1 MIKIYLIIFKFI
13 KKMKIYSLLILLC
26 ILKTL
31 ICDKEDELLLEL
43 KDALKISLPYI
54 KSFRPESLTLAIN
67 ANFSHTDL
75 NSNNI
80 QFKFDEFG
88 LLHIKFVN
96 ITGQVKAKD
105 IPYKTANLFAR
116 LAYTNYTVELNNIN
130 WEQTYAVSW
139 TKTNSGK
146 YDVKFKNMTESSIS
160 FKVIRVTLQK
170 ETKGKKFA
178 VEYKIK
184 KLDYTPL
191 KSYLK
196 KISGLIIETFQKKI
210 K

>member
-1 MIKIYLIIFKFI
+1 
-13 KKMKIYSLLILLC
+13 MKIYSLLILLC

-67 ANFSHTDL
+67 ANFSYTEL

-80 QFKFDEFG
+80 QFKFDEYG

-96 ITGQVKAKD
+96 ISGQVKAKD

>member
-1 MIKIYLIIFKFI
+1 
-13 KKMKIYSLLILLC
+13 MKIYSLLILLC

>member
-1 MIKIYLIIFKFI
+1 
-13 KKMKIYSLLILLC
+13 MKIYSFLILLW

-31 ICDKEDELLLEL
+31 ICDKEDELLREL

-54 KSFRPESLTLAIN
+54 KSFHPESLTLAIN

>member
-1 MIKIYLIIFKFI
+1 
-13 KKMKIYSLLILLC
+13 MKIYSFLILLW

-31 ICDKEDELLLEL
+31 ICDKEDELLREL

-67 ANFSHTDL
+67 ANFSYTEL

-80 QFKFDEFG
+80 QFKFDEYG

-96 ITGQVKAKD
+96 ISGQVKAKD
-105 IPYKTANLFAR
+105 IPYKTAHLFHR

-146 YDVKFKNMTESSIS
+146 YDAKFKNMTESSIS
-160 FKVIRVTLQK
+160 FNVIRVTLQK

-184 KLDYTPL
+184 KMDYTPL